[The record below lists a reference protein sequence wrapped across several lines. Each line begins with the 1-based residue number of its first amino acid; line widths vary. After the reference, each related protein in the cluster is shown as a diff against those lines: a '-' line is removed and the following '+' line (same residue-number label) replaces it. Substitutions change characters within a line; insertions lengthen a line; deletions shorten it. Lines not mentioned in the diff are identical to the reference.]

1 MSINFPSTP
10 SAGDFWPTSPSVS
23 PRWQFNGVQWGLVGV
38 ASTGGV
44 ANLSIANRGAN
55 TLDILSDTGTDVTIP
70 ASTITEAGLATASQ
84 IIKLSGIATGATVNS
99 TDAQLRDRTT
109 HTGTQPTSTITGLG
123 TYLSVS
129 IASTTYQPFSTNL
142 TGIGLSSSSFYL
154 SRTNHTGTQP
164 TSTITGLGTYQPL
177 STNLTGLGL
186 STPGF
191 YLDRANHTG
200 TQSWNTII
208 STPTSIVG
216 YGITDVL
223 SVSIASTTYQPL
235 STNLT
240 GIGLSPSSF
249 YLSRANHTGTQPTS
263 TITGLSTYL
272 DRTNHTG
279 TQPTSTI
286 TGLSTYLSVSIAS
299 TTYQP
304 LSTNLTGIGLSASSF
319 YLNRTNHTGT
329 QPTSTITGL
338 GTYQPLTSIASTT
351 QSGLLSNTD
360 KLKIDNI
367 VTSSSPVFIGH
378 TEPSP
383 VQLNGATK
391 YIWWD
396 TSTPDTVLWI
406 EDGL

>member
-200 TQSWNTII
+200 TQ
-208 STPTSIVG
+208 
-216 YGITDVL
+216 
-223 SVSIASTTYQPL
+223 
-235 STNLT
+235 
-240 GIGLSPSSF
+240 
-249 YLSRANHTGTQPTS
+249 PTS

-319 YLNRTNHTGT
+319 YLSRTNHTGT

>member
-129 IASTTYQPFSTNL
+129 IAST
-142 TGIGLSSSSFYL
+142 
-154 SRTNHTGTQP
+154 
-164 TSTITGLGTYQPL
+164 TYQPL

-319 YLNRTNHTGT
+319 YLSRTNHTGT

>member
-10 SAGDFWPTSPSVS
+10 SAGDFWPTSPSAS
-23 PRWQFNGVQWGLVGV
+23 PRWLFNGVQWDLVGV

-99 TDAQLRDRTT
+99 TDAQL
-109 HTGTQPTSTITGLG
+109 
-123 TYLSVS
+123 
-129 IASTTYQPFSTNL
+129 
-142 TGIGLSSSSFYL
+142 
-154 SRTNHTGTQP
+154 
-164 TSTITGLGTYQPL
+164 
-177 STNLTGLGL
+177 
-186 STPGF
+186 
-191 YLDRANHTG
+191 LDRA
-200 TQSWNTII
+200 
-208 STPTSIVG
+208 
-216 YGITDVL
+216 
-223 SVSIASTTYQPL
+223 
-235 STNLT
+235 
-240 GIGLSPSSF
+240 
-249 YLSRANHTGTQPTS
+249 
-263 TITGLSTYL
+263 
-272 DRTNHTG
+272 
-279 TQPTSTI
+279 
-286 TGLSTYLSVSIAS
+286 
-299 TTYQP
+299 
-304 LSTNLTGIGLSASSF
+304 
-319 YLNRTNHTGT
+319 NHTGT